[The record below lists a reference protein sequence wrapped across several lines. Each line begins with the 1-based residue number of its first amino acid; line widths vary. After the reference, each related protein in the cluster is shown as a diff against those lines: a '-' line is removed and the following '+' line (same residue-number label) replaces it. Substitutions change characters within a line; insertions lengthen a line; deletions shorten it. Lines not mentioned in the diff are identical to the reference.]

1 MHVVVV
7 SGLPCSGKTTLLAAL
22 RAQLAWP
29 ALAKDEYKE
38 LLFANLGSGDR
49 AWSRRLGAAAYAVL
63 FAQAEQLVRCGL
75 SCIIEGN
82 FRWRERAGD
91 FARLHE
97 AGADFVQLHCSSPAP
112 VLIKR
117 YRTRAAARH
126 PGHVDLLA
134 ADEIEAELSGPQ
146 TALPLAGKLFEIADP
161 RDPAILATLQAL
173 QR

>member
-49 AWSRRLGAAAYAVL
+49 AWSRRLSTAAYALL
-63 FAQAEQLVRCGL
+63 FAHAEQLLRCGQR
-75 SCIIEGN
+75 CMVEFN

-91 FARLHE
+91 FARLQA
-97 AGADFVQLHCSSPAP
+97 AGAEFVQLHCSAPAAA
-112 VLIKR
+112 LLAR
-117 YRTRAAARH
+117 YRARAGARH
-126 PGHVDLLA
+126 PGHVDRLA
-134 ADEIEAELSGPQ
+134 ADEIEAELRGPQ
-146 TALPLAGKLFEIADP
+146 TALPLAGKLIEIADP
-161 RDPAILATLQAL
+161 LDPAILPMLLAL
-173 QR
+173 NA